1 MKCRLVYA
9 KVSSVIKR
17 VNAERTD
24 EMDELGKRIVMTL
37 SSRELWLKNRYIL
50 LLDGDECEYYS
61 VLVTTES
68 GKLHF
73 DEYVKDI
80 SRNESKAKDILR
92 MLCRNKVSASS
103 LLYVLQ
109 DNSII

>member
-1 MKCRLVYA
+1 
-9 KVSSVIKR
+9 
-17 VNAERTD
+17 
-24 EMDELGKRIVMTL
+24 MDELGKRIVMTL

-61 VLVTTES
+61 VLVMTES

-80 SRNESKAKDILR
+80 SRDEKQAKEIVR

-109 DNSII
+109 DNSIV